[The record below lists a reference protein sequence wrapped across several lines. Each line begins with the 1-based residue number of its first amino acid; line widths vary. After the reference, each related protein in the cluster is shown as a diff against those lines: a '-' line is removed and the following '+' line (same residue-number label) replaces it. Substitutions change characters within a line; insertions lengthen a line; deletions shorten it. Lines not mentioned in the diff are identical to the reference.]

1 MEEYRDLSV
10 EEWNFRSILRD
21 KLLTLLEQ
29 QRIYWKQRGAIKW
42 ATLGDAGTKF
52 FHANA
57 TIRHR
62 RNAILNLKNNNG
74 DIVSSHADKE
84 LLIWHSFKQR
94 IGQSDYKE
102 MLFDLPSLIQA
113 HEGLDCLELPFTTTE
128 IDDIVKQLLNDKSPG
143 PDGFSNEF
151 IKKCWNHIKNDS
163 ITSAGIFKPIRYA

>member
-1 MEEYRDLSV
+1 M
-10 EEWNFRSILRD
+10 
-21 KLLTLLEQ
+21 
-29 QRIYWKQRGAIKW
+29 
-42 ATLGDAGTKF
+42 
-52 FHANA
+52 
-57 TIRHR
+57 
-62 RNAILNLKNNNG
+62 
-74 DIVSSHADKE
+74 SSHADKE
-84 LLIWHSFKQR
+84 LLIWQSFKQR

-163 ITSAGIFKPIRYA
+163 ITSARIFKPVKYAWIA